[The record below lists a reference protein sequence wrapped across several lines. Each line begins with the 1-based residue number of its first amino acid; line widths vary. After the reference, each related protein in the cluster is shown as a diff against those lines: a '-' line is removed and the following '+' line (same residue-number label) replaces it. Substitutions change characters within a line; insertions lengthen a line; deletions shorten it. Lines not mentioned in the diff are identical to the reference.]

1 MNPKTNNNLVLIG
14 LVILSIS
21 SIYLLYLNFS
31 KIKDIS
37 RLKEEFLIIKNS
49 ITNNQKNNDEVL
61 KNLIMY
67 IDKLNKAVFNN
78 QPQNTLNTQ
87 RTQETNSEEIDVEVV
102 STNSEEI
109 DAEVVSTNPEEIHTE
124 VVSTNQE
131 EIHTEEVEEVEVV
144 YPEIVEVDVT
154 NSEEVDDDLD
164 LGLELTEEDINN
176 INSLELN
183 QENLEILNSNNKEID
198 IEFKNQKIVEN
209 LENSIQDITDEQTN
223 NLDSFLS
230 NNERNFETDE
240 VEELKDVDLD
250 DSEEVEGVGLGG
262 DEEVDDELNDLSLDD
277 LDSKSVNLEV
287 LDNIKVDN
295 DPDNL
300 ESIDRKKIKSKK
312 YLNTL
317 TVKQLKGLCKELG
330 VKSRGNKDE
339 LVKTLMK

>member
-78 QPQNTLNTQ
+78 QSQNTLNAQ
-87 RTQETNSEEIDVEVV
+87 RTQETNP
-102 STNSEEI
+102 EEI
-109 DAEVVSTNPEEIHTE
+109 DAEVVATNPEEINAE
-124 VVSTNQE
+124 VVTTNLE
-131 EIHTEEVEEVEVV
+131 EINAEVVTTNPEVVKEVEVV
-144 YPEIVEVDVT
+144 EPEVVEVEAT

-164 LGLELTEEDINN
+164 LELELTEEDISN

-198 IEFKNQKIVEN
+198 MEFKNQKIVEN
-209 LENSIQDITDEQTN
+209 LENSIQDIANEQTN

-230 NNERNFETDE
+230 NNEKNIETDE
-240 VEELKDVDLD
+240 VEVLEDIDLGG
-250 DSEEVEGVGLGG
+250 SEEVEDIDLGG
-262 DEEVDDELNDLSLDD
+262 SEEVEDELNDLSLDD

>member
-78 QPQNTLNTQ
+78 QSQNTLNAQ
-87 RTQETNSEEIDVEVV
+87 RTQETNP
-102 STNSEEI
+102 EEI
-109 DAEVVSTNPEEIHTE
+109 DAEVVATNPEEINAE
-124 VVSTNQE
+124 VVTTNP
-131 EIHTEEVEEVEVV
+131 EVVKEVEVV
-144 YPEIVEVDVT
+144 EPEVVEVEAT

-164 LGLELTEEDINN
+164 LELELTEEDISN

-198 IEFKNQKIVEN
+198 MEFKNQKIVEN
-209 LENSIQDITDEQTN
+209 LENSIQDIANEQTN

-230 NNERNFETDE
+230 NNEKNIETDE
-240 VEELKDVDLD
+240 VEVLEDIDLGG
-250 DSEEVEGVGLGG
+250 SEEVEDIDLGG
-262 DEEVDDELNDLSLDD
+262 SEEVEDELNDLSLDD

>member
-1 MNPKTNNNLVLIG
+1 MQNEYIQYSEQDFKNNLVILFKNIDYNIRLIEN
-14 LVILSIS
+14 LLS
-21 SIYLLYLNFS
+21 
-31 KIKDIS
+31 
-37 RLKEEFLIIKNS
+37 
-49 ITNNQKNNDEVL
+49 NNQKNNDEVL

-78 QPQNTLNTQ
+78 QSQNTLNAQ
-87 RTQETNSEEIDVEVV
+87 RTQETNP
-102 STNSEEI
+102 EEI
-109 DAEVVSTNPEEIHTE
+109 DAEVVATNPEEINAEIVVNNSEVLE
-124 VVSTNQE
+124 VVDP
-131 EIHTEEVEEVEVV
+131 EVVEVV
-144 YPEIVEVDVT
+144 EPEVVEVEAT
-154 NSEEVDDDLD
+154 TSEEVDDDLD
-164 LGLELTEEDINN
+164 LELELTEEDISN

-198 IEFKNQKIVEN
+198 MEFKNQKIVEN
-209 LENSIQDITDEQTN
+209 LENSIQDIANEQTN

-230 NNERNFETDE
+230 NNEKNIETDE
-240 VEELKDVDLD
+240 VEVLEDIDLGG
-250 DSEEVEGVGLGG
+250 SEEVE
-262 DEEVDDELNDLSLDD
+262 DELNDLSLDD